1 MLFWRSG
8 YKIRSLKEQEG
19 EIMAEAKIDENVE
32 IKFLDSKIVQ
42 LQKDILEME
51 EDLPET
57 EQLIVNLK
65 DAIKKKK
72 ELLETY
78 RVRKIRVSAAM
89 QEAKVNVL

>member
-1 MLFWRSG
+1 
-8 YKIRSLKEQEG
+8 
-19 EIMAEAKIDENVE
+19 MAEAKIDENVE

-78 RVRKIRVSAAM
+78 RVRKIRVSAVM